1 MALDGNETV
10 DLGEFQSRIYF
21 HCSSLYK
28 IREKSMPN
36 LPFEFGFFFFE
47 SILEKLFRSSAVD
60 GKTKGESHQKIQ
72 A

>member
-1 MALDGNETV
+1 
-10 DLGEFQSRIYF
+10 
-21 HCSSLYK
+21 
-28 IREKSMPN
+28 MPN
-36 LPFEFGFFFFE
+36 LPFEFGFFFE